1 MGCLEANM
9 FMLYESMKAF
19 ILLVYICAI
28 TFQCVFYNSSP
39 QYDNSFTHRYFNP
52 LFQFHLL
59 FCPIRKNMDFIHW
72 DTKGEVYQ
80 NVIFNIS
87 SYNW

>member
-59 FCPIRKNMDFIHW
+59 FL
-72 DTKGEVYQ
+72 
-80 NVIFNIS
+80 
-87 SYNW
+87 SYTEKYGLYSLGHKRRCLSEC